1 MPRLP
6 RVSGK
11 DTVRAL
17 KRSGFSVFDQ
27 TGSHVYLHKSDGDSF
42 GPRVTVP
49 VHGQKILKSKTLKSI
64 LDAAGITIVEFAD
77 LL

>member
-11 DTVRAL
+11 DTIRAL
-17 KRSGFSVFDQ
+17 QGAGFKVFDQ
-27 TGSHVYLHKSDGDSF
+27 TGSHVYLHRFNGAQF

-49 VHGQKILKSKTLKSI
+49 VHEQKTLALKTLKKI
-64 LDAAGITIVEFAD
+64 LDAAGLSVQDFSS

>member
-11 DTVRAL
+11 DTIRAL
-17 KRSGFSVFDQ
+17 RRAGFKVFDQ
-27 TGSHVYLHKSDGDSF
+27 TGSHVYLHRFDGTRY

-49 VHGQKILKSKTLKSI
+49 IHGHETLAPKTLKSI
-64 LDAAGITIVEFAD
+64 LDAAGLSVDEFIGY
-77 LL
+77 L